1 MYVLRS
7 LFLCLYSASIV
18 FSATASAETAVAEDQ
33 VSFQVEVG
41 RDVGNDRM
49 LATLNA
55 TAEEKK
61 PADLADRINSTMA
74 WALDQARANKQV
86 TLRSGSY
93 QTYPV
98 YGENRK
104 IVRWRGRQELQLES
118 QDVDQLSQLVG
129 TLQSQL
135 QMQSLQFSVSHNR
148 RQQVENE
155 LIVQALEAYQARAE
169 IVRKSLGAKT
179 YRLMDINIHSAGRS
193 PIIPMRAEAVSTMS
207 RSSVSKPALEQ
218 GTSRVDVQ
226 VSGKIRLLRD

>member
-7 LFLCLYSASIV
+7 LFLYLYSASVV
-18 FSATASAETAVAEDQ
+18 FSATAAAETAVVEDQ

-41 RDVGNDRM
+41 REVGNDRM
-49 LATLNA
+49 LAILNA

-104 IVRWRGRQELQLES
+104 IVRWRGHQELQLES

-135 QMQSLQFSVSHNR
+135 QMQSLQFSVSHDR

-155 LIVQALEAYQARAE
+155 LIEQALEAYQARAE

-179 YRLMDINIHSAGRS
+179 YKLLDINIHSTGRS
-193 PIIPMRAEAVSTMS
+193 PVIPMRAEAVSTMS

>member
-7 LFLCLYSASIV
+7 LFLYLYSASVV
-18 FSATASAETAVAEDQ
+18 FSATAAAETAVAEDQ

-49 LATLNA
+49 LAILNA

-61 PADLADRINSTMA
+61 PADLADRINSTMT
-74 WALDQARANKQV
+74 WALEQARANKQV

-135 QMQSLQFSVSHNR
+135 QMQSLQFSVSHDR

-155 LIVQALEAYQARAE
+155 LIEQALEAYQARAE

-193 PIIPMRAEAVSTMS
+193 PVIPMRAEAVSTLS